1 VILSARPAVWW
12 PVQRGRALRRGL
24 VISMLGPVALSAQE
38 RLVASRLIG
47 AGGSYERITFGG
59 AGLSQAAFG
68 GLDTTRV
75 TSVEQFT
82 LPMTASSPIA
92 GGWRLDLTTL
102 FAAGKV
108 TFSDPSA
115 AGGART
121 AALSG
126 ISDVRARATGRFL
139 HDAVVMT
146 VGLNLPSGLTALDA
160 SQFSTLRIVAAPAL
174 GLGSSPV
181 GAGLSGTI
189 GLVLAQQIGR
199 WSVAYGTSYEARGRF
214 QPVAALT
221 AGTGSADFLPGGV
234 FRMSLGA
241 DRLLGPH
248 RLSVAAAADVFADDR
263 FRGSSTG
270 DSLSPALATAE
281 SRVRLGPVLSG
292 DVQLVIAAPRVR
304 ELLAYWSYRWRAPFA
319 RDGRTVERSSG
330 QYVEAGVRAVV
341 PWLRRTDVV
350 LASDARWHSGLGID
364 QGLPTAGVTSGGV
377 STGLQIGRG
386 LLSLQPYVRAQAG
399 SLRQRA
405 ALVPTAVQSFLGLS
419 GGLVVVTRF

>member
-1 VILSARPAVWW
+1 MLSPT
-12 PVQRGRALRRGL
+12 
-24 VISMLGPVALSAQE
+24 ALSAQE
-38 RLVASRLIG
+38 RLVTSRLIG
-47 AGGSYERITFGG
+47 AGASYERITFGG
-59 AGLSQAAFG
+59 AGLSQATFA

-82 LPMTASSPIA
+82 MPITASSSIA

-102 FAAGKV
+102 FAAGRI
-108 TFSDPSA
+108 TYTDASA
-115 AGGART
+115 AGGTRSAS
-121 AALSG
+121 LSG
-126 ISDVRARATGRFL
+126 ISDVRARATGRLL

-146 VGLNLPSGLTALDA
+146 VGLNLPSGITSLDA

-174 GLGSSPV
+174 GLASSPV

-189 GLVLAQQIGR
+189 GLVLAQQVGR
-199 WSVAYGTSYEARGRF
+199 WSLAYGTSYEARGRF

-221 AGTGSADFLPGGV
+221 AGSGSADFLPGGV

-248 RLSVAAAADVFADDR
+248 RLSVAAAADIFADDR
-263 FRGSSTG
+263 FRGSATG
-270 DSLSPALATAE
+270 DSLPPAMAQAE
-281 SRVRLGPVLSG
+281 TRVRLGPVLSG
-292 DVQLVIAAPRVR
+292 DVQLMISAPRLR
-304 ELLAYWSYRWRAPFA
+304 ELLVYSSYRWRAPFA

-330 QYVEAGVRAVV
+330 QYVEAGVNAVV
-341 PWLRRTDVV
+341 PWATGRDVI

-364 QGLPTAGVTSGGV
+364 QGLPTAGVTSAGV
-377 STGLQIGRG
+377 SAGLAIGRG
-386 LLSLQPYVRAQAG
+386 LLSVQPYVRAQAG

-405 ALVPTAVQSFLGLS
+405 ALVPTAVQSFLGVS